1 MSLNETVSAERLHIA
16 FFGKRNAGKSS
27 LVNAVTGQNLA
38 VVSPV
43 KGTTTDPVQKAMELL
58 PLGPVVVIDTPGY
71 DDEGELGALRVEKT
85 NEVLNK
91 TDIAV
96 LVYDATL
103 GMCAEDEDLLE
114 KLQARKIP
122 VILAANKAEL
132 LEFERDQGSRIK
144 DQGLGSAFSVQRS
157 APVEAVIGRPE
168 PAPSVGAVIGRPENA
183 PFAAD
188 APGGGRI
195 LRSAQNDNGR
205 DGSVGAHGVRPPEAT
220 DAPGETLSCRDTTS
234 SGASRH
240 LPLKGKALDAILVS
254 ARTGAGVNELK
265 ERLADLGRSA
275 RAPKFILAD
284 LVSPGNTVIL
294 VVPIDES
301 APKGRLILP
310 QQQTLRELL
319 DLHCVP
325 ICCQA
330 EELPAVLDGLKNPP
344 RLVVTDSQAFG
355 KVSPLV
361 PSTIPLTSFSILF
374 ARYKGQ
380 LATLAAG
387 AKALSKLQDGNR
399 VLISEGCTHHRQCN
413 DIGTV
418 KIPGWV
424 RNYTGKVLDF
434 AFSSG
439 GEFPEDLSGFD
450 LVIHCGGCMLN
461 EAAMQHRIAVAQ
473 AAGVPMVNY
482 GMAIAQMHGILSRSL
497 EPFTKEL
504 S

>member
-27 LVNAVTGQNLA
+27 LVNAVTGQKLA

-43 KGTTTDPVQKAMELL
+43 KGTTTDPVKKAMELL
-58 PLGPVVVIDTPGY
+58 PLGPVVIIDTPGY
-71 DDEGELGALRVEKT
+71 DDEGELGELRVEKT

-96 LVYDATL
+96 LVYDAAL
-103 GMCAEDEDLLE
+103 GMSAEDEALLE
-114 KLQARKIP
+114 KLNARKIP
-122 VILAANKAEL
+122 VILAANKADL
-132 LEFERDQGSRIK
+132 DQCRMQDGRDQGARSRNH
-144 DQGLGSAFSVQRS
+144 STVAAHTC
-157 APVEAVIGRPE
+157 APRDAV
-168 PAPSVGAVIGRPENA
+168 
-183 PFAAD
+183 
-188 APGGGRI
+188 
-195 LRSAQNDNGR
+195 
-205 DGSVGAHGVRPPEAT
+205 
-220 DAPGETLSCRDTTS
+220 
-234 SGASRH
+234 
-240 LPLKGKALDAILVS
+240 LVS
-254 ARTGAGVNELK
+254 ALTGEGVNELK

-275 RAPKFILAD
+275 KAPKFILAD
-284 LVSPGNTVIL
+284 LVSPGDRVIL
-294 VVPIDES
+294 VIPIDES

-325 ICCQA
+325 ICCQV
-330 EELPAVLDGLKNPP
+330 EEIPTLLAALNAPP

-361 PSTIPLTSFSILF
+361 PASIPLTSFSILF

-387 AKALSKLQDGNR
+387 ARALSNLKDGDR

-424 RNYTGKVLDF
+424 RKYTGKSLDF
-434 AFSSG
+434 AFTSG
-439 GEFPEDLSGFD
+439 GEFPEDLTGYS

-482 GMAIAQMHGILSRSL
+482 GVAIAQMHGILGRSL
-497 EPFTKEL
+497 EPFTKTHL
-504 S
+504 LYAK

>member
-1 MSLNETVSAERLHIA
+1 MRLNEIVSAERLHIA

-58 PLGPVVVIDTPGY
+58 PLGPVVIIDTPGY

-96 LVYDATL
+96 LVYDATI
-103 GMCAEDEDLLE
+103 GMRAEDEALLE
-114 KLQARKIP
+114 KLNTRKIP
-122 VILAANKAEL
+122 VILAGNKADLAECSMQHA
-132 LEFERDQGSRIK
+132 ECRKRD
-144 DQGLGSAFSVQRS
+144 D
-157 APVEAVIGRPE
+157 
-168 PAPSVGAVIGRPENA
+168 
-183 PFAAD
+183 
-188 APGGGRI
+188 
-195 LRSAQNDNGR
+195 
-205 DGSVGAHGVRPPEAT
+205 
-220 DAPGETLSCRDTTS
+220 RDT
-234 SGASRH
+234 
-240 LPLKGKALDAILVS
+240 ILVS
-254 ARTGAGVNELK
+254 ALTGEGVNALK
-265 ERLADLGRSA
+265 ERLADLGRTA
-275 RAPKFILAD
+275 KAPKYILAD
-284 LVSPGNTVIL
+284 LVSPGDTVIL
-294 VVPIDES
+294 VTPIDES

-319 DLHCVP
+319 DLHCIP
-325 ICCQA
+325 ICCQV
-330 EELPAVLDGLKNPP
+330 EEISSVLERLNNPP
-344 RLVVTDSQAFG
+344 RLVITDSQAFG
-355 KVSPLV
+355 RVSPLV

-387 AKALSKLQDGNR
+387 AKALSQLKDGDR

-424 RNYTGKVLDF
+424 RNYTKKTLDF
-434 AFSSG
+434 AFTSG
-439 GEFPEDLSGFD
+439 GEFPEDLSGYD

-461 EAAMQHRIAVAQ
+461 EAAMQHRIAIAN

-482 GMAIAQMHGILSRSL
+482 GVAIAQIHGILQRSL

-504 S
+504 N

>member
-1 MSLNETVSAERLHIA
+1 MSLLETVSAERLHIA

-27 LVNAVTGQNLA
+27 LVNAVTGQKLA

-43 KGTTTDPVQKAMELL
+43 KGTTTDPVQKAMEIL
-58 PLGPVVVIDTPGY
+58 PLGPVVIIDTPGY
-71 DDEGELGALRVEKT
+71 DDVGELGELRVEKT

-91 TDIAV
+91 TDVAV
-96 LVYDATL
+96 LVYDAAEGL
-103 GMCAEDEDLLE
+103 SPEDEALLE
-114 KLQARKIP
+114 KLKARKLP
-122 VILAANKAEL
+122 VILAANKCDL
-132 LEFERDQGSRIK
+132 
-144 DQGLGSAFSVQRS
+144 
-157 APVEAVIGRPE
+157 
-168 PAPSVGAVIGRPENA
+168 VGAANDRPQ
-183 PFAAD
+183 D
-188 APGGGRI
+188 AETDSSTP
-195 LRSAQNDNGR
+195 LRSAQNNKMGN
-205 DGSVGAHGVRPPEAT
+205 P
-220 DAPGETLSCRDTTS
+220 
-234 SGASRH
+234 
-240 LPLKGKALDAILVS
+240 DAISVS
-254 ARTGAGVNELK
+254 ALTGEGVHELK
-265 ERLADLGRSA
+265 ERLAELGRVA
-275 RAPKFILAD
+275 NAPKYILAD
-284 LVSPGNTVIL
+284 LVSPGDTVIL
-294 VVPIDES
+294 VIPIDES

-330 EELPAVLDGLKNPP
+330 EELSAVLDGLKKPP

-355 KVSPLV
+355 NVSPLV

-482 GMAIAQMHGILSRSL
+482 GMAIAQMHGILRRSL
-497 EPFTKEL
+497 EPFTTAL
-504 S
+504 

>member
-96 LVYDATL
+96 LVYDAAL
-103 GMCAEDEDLLE
+103 GMCVEDEALLE

-132 LEFERDQGSRIK
+132 LEYERDQGSRIK
-144 DQGLGSAFSVQRS
+144 DQGLGSAFSVQRL
-157 APVEAVIGRPE
+157 AP
-168 PAPSVGAVIGRPENA
+168 VGAVIGRPEIA
-183 PFAAD
+183 PD
-188 APGGGRI
+188 
-195 LRSAQNDNGR
+195 SA
-205 DGSVGAHGVRPPEAT
+205 
-220 DAPGETLSCRDTTS
+220 DAPGETLSCRGTTS

-275 RAPKFILAD
+275 RASKFILAD
-284 LVSPGNTVIL
+284 LVSAGDTVIL

-330 EELPAVLDGLKNPP
+330 EELSAVLDGLKKPP
-344 RLVVTDSQAFG
+344 RLVVTDSQAFA